1 MLGAGGIAMDPAM
14 WRDTAARDRAAVAAF
29 VERTRDWLGS
39 GRGDPP
45 GSGRLA
51 LAAYRRC
58 RAWGL
63 GPAADAALEGLLAE
77 ADGDGRAL
85 LLLLRAAG

>member
-1 MLGAGGIAMDPAM
+1 MVMDLAA
-14 WRDTAARDRAAVAAF
+14 WRDTAALDWATVAAF
-29 VERTRDWLGS
+29 VERARDWLGS

-45 GSGRLA
+45 GAGRLA

-63 GPAADAALEGLLAE
+63 GPAADAALDRLLAE
-77 ADGDGRAL
+77 ADEPGRAL
-85 LLLLRAAG
+85 LLLLRAAA